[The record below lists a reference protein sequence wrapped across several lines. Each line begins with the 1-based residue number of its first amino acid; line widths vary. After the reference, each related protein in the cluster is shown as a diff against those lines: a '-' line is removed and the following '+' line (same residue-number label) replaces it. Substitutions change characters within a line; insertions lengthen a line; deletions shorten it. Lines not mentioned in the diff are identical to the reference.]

1 METPPSIALGA
12 SALLGY
18 LIGSVNFAVIVA
30 RRHGVDIL
38 SAGSGNPGATNVK
51 RVLGKGP
58 GNLVFALDA
67 LKGAAGAALGYA
79 VAYALYLLPLFRK
92 LGQAEGASQGAPAP
106 GILGKTLLQQ
116 LQELETSI
124 LDPGKY
130 ADLDLVF
137 AITAAG
143 FVGVLLGHC
152 FSCFLRLR
160 GGKGVASTIGGLLVL
175 LPIPIVI
182 GAAIW
187 GLVFALT
194 RYVSLASIALGVS
207 LPLSCWLLPL
217 ATPLRFGPAE
227 FWFAAALAAFN
238 VWTHRS
244 NLGRLLAGTE
254 NRFGHR
260 A

>member
-1 METPPSIALGA
+1 MFLALGIFA
-12 SALLGY
+12 VLGY
-18 LIGSVNFAVIVA
+18 LLGSVNFAVLVA
-30 RRHGVDIL
+30 KKHGVDIL
-38 SAGSGNPGATNVK
+38 KAGSGNPGATNVK

-67 LKGAAGAALGYA
+67 LKGFVGTGLP
-79 VAYALYLLPLFRK
+79 YLLIAVVVEPPDPARR
-92 LGQAEGASQGAPAP
+92 AEEQF
-106 GILGKTLLQQ
+106 LLC
-116 LQELETSI
+116 I
-124 LDPGKY
+124 
-130 ADLDLVF
+130 
-137 AITAAG
+137 AG
-143 FVGVLLGHC
+143 FVGTLLGHC
-152 FSCFLRLR
+152 FSCFLGFK

-175 LPIPIVI
+175 LPVPIVI

-187 GLVFALT
+187 GVVFALS

-217 ATPLRFGPAE
+217 ATSLKFGPAE

-254 NRFGHR
+254 NRFEKK